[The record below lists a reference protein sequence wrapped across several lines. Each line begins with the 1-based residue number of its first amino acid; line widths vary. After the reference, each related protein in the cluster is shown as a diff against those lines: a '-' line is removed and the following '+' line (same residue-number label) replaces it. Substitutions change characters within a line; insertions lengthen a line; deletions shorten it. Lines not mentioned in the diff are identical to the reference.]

1 MWRVSQHSQSWH
13 LSRARVC
20 VHAILCTVS
29 IYVCDSVLLW
39 LGIEKLCEVKKA
51 VDMNKGWYELQYKI
65 RARMVSMLVRHGK
78 LSQSSISG
86 VSEVGGDETNK
97 EGEPG
102 ALSESEGDADKAPP
116 SQESSE
122 LGDEQV
128 LSEEAMKEELTVIL
142 EMCKLNLDRK
152 RLDSAL
158 PYFYVHGLL
167 MKSVSP

>member
-1 MWRVSQHSQSWH
+1 MC
-13 LSRARVC
+13 VC
-20 VHAILCTVS
+20 VCVCVRVILCTIS
-29 IYVCDSVLLW
+29 IYVCDGVLW

-51 VDMNKGWYELQYKI
+51 VDMNEGWYELQYRI

-86 VSEVGGDETNK
+86 MSEGGDEVGGDETNK

-102 ALSESEGDADKAPP
+102 ALSVSEGDADIAPP

-152 RLDSAL
+152 RLDSAF